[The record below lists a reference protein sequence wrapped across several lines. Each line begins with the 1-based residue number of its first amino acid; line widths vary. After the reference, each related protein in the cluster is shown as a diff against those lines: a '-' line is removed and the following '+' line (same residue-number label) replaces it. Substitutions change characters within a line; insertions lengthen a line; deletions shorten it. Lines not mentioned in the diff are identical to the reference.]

1 LAEGDTVRIEIEGI
15 GELVNPVVRGRA
27 PEPVG
32 LD

>member
-1 LAEGDTVRIEIEGI
+1 VLIAIEGI
-15 GELVNPVVRGRA
+15 GELVNPVVQGAA